1 MGFNLTTFLGLKK
14 PTVGTP
20 PTEWPGYI
28 NEDLDTMDSEINNRH
43 KKSED
48 ILPNTD
54 NTRSIGSAI
63 KRLLEGYF
71 VNLTLGGVSR
81 NSWPTAVAGSN
92 GNVFQ
97 AGAITLNGQT
107 GVTVT
112 HNKGDTS
119 YLVKALPT
127 GTTAIGKVGDIAY
140 VKSANT
146 VVVYNSGQAN
156 LMADVELSAVA

>member
-1 MGFNLTTFLGLKK
+1 MGYTTTARNLLRKMLS
-14 PTVGTP
+14 GTP
-20 PTEWPGYI
+20 GSSVKTDFDADMEI
-28 NEDLDTMDSEINNRH
+28 LDKAYLYDA
-43 KKSED
+43 D
-48 ILPNTD
+48 IVPATD
-54 NTRSIGSAI
+54 NDKSIGSAI
-63 KRLLEGYF
+63 KRFLNGYF

-119 YLVKALPT
+119 YLVKVLPT

-140 VKSANT
+140 IKSANT
-146 VVVYNSGQAN
+146 VAIYNSGQAN
-156 LMADVELSAVA
+156 LTADIELSAIA